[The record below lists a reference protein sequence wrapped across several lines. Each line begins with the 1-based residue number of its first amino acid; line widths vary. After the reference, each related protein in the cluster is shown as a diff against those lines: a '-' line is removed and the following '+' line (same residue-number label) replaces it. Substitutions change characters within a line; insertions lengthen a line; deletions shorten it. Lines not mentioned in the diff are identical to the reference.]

1 MKGGRQRISGGVWLA
16 ALALLALVL
25 ALWLRNELG
34 GTAEPEE
41 QSSVPEADASRTSG
55 SDAGTESDGLAA
67 DSRTTLAEEARSD
80 EPEAVA
86 EQDPGVELLAIV
98 GAHRKRVAPV
108 ELWWWQPKESENWQE
123 LHSVERWM
131 RSGELDARL
140 AEQAQQLAP
149 DANGIFH
156 APAPLAVGC
165 VIARAEG
172 LLGWSLVLRSSPDP
186 TYIELE
192 ADETLLV
199 RVLDAAGAPAP
210 LARVALRQ
218 RWPADAGEPDI
229 ADLAMVTTD
238 ADGLASFPHFRGL
251 MQAAWDFDAQHV
263 LTVAEPFAQPV
274 EVEFDPTRPPG
285 ETIELRLPAC
295 GSVVLEVEGD
305 ARGAQ
310 FSLALASASGV
321 AEELELQGGEFLRPA
336 SDGQASFPYVGL
348 GLLVTP
354 KSVVDGRVTLH
365 EGSTAL
371 GPSRPGEERRLRIDV
386 QAEPKPERR
395 MVGKLVGPA
404 LRTSGATRVDIE
416 LRGQDLSGAAWTQN
430 LRVLVLPDGRFLI
443 PLLREAAGPTQLE
456 FRVLGPRDELVG
468 ETELTAIAHAGIAE
482 LDLGEIFLDAR
493 SMLVAGRVVDRN
505 GKRVVGARVSALGT
519 RTSAASVQARGWQRA
534 QELQTYSGPDG
545 AFELRGDPEWTA
557 LGVSAWS
564 SDGASEFRVVEP
576 GTRDVVLTLAA
587 DGALA
592 GSVSLAGGLAREYLT
607 VTVRPEGESSTPR
620 GATPM
625 RRSEL
630 DAEGAFVVRGLAPGS
645 YTVSVYASGAP
656 VEVAQVQGVLVEAGS
671 LARDP
676 RLDPLEIGNWSV
688 LRVLDSEG
696 EPASRAAAHVFD
708 RRARRW
714 ITHAMPSGKLML
726 ERGTPPLWFAAP
738 GHLLARFDPASGTD
752 SVQLERAPRVQIQ
765 VAPELLE
772 ALDGLKLEL
781 VLQSTELPPAI
792 ARGRADHIAIDRALS
807 EPFALHHSTPLATSL
822 VLTGARP
829 IELPHQLLGSVRA
842 ASNGSP
848 QPLELRFTP
857 ADLAGA
863 LEQAR

>member
-1 MKGGRQRISGGVWLA
+1 MKRQQRRLSSGVWLA
-16 ALALLALVL
+16 ALALLSLGL
-25 ALWLRNELG
+25 AVWLRSELG
-34 GTAEPEE
+34 GSAERDAATSAPEI
-41 QSSVPEADASRTSG
+41 DASRTLSASADSEASG
-55 SDAGTESDGLAA
+55 STP
-67 DSRTTLAEEARSD
+67 DSRTTLAAEAHTD
-80 EPEAVA
+80 EPETVA
-86 EQDPGVELLAIV
+86 ARAPGIELLPIV

-108 ELWWWQPKESENWQE
+108 ELWWWESADSENWQE
-123 LHSVERWM
+123 LRSVERWM
-131 RSGELDARL
+131 RSGELEERL
-140 AEQAQQLAP
+140 AEQAHALVPNA
-149 DANGIFH
+149 DGTFH

-172 LLGWSLVLRSSPDP
+172 LWGWSLVLRSSPDP

-192 ADETLLV
+192 ADETLRV

-238 ADGLASFPHFRGL
+238 ANGLARLPHFRGL

-263 LTVAEPFAQPV
+263 LTVAEPLAQPV
-274 EVEFDPTRPPG
+274 ELEFDPTHPPG
-285 ETIELRLPAC
+285 ETIELRLPAY

-310 FSLALASASGV
+310 FSLSLAPASGI
-321 AEELELQGGEFLRPA
+321 AMDLELQGGDFLRPA
-336 SDGQASFPYVGL
+336 SDGLASFPYVGL

-365 EGSTAL
+365 ESSTAL

-386 QAEPKPERR
+386 QAGPRPERR
-395 MVGKLVGPA
+395 MVGTLVGPA
-404 LRTSGATRVDIE
+404 LRTSAATRVDIE
-416 LRGQDLSGAAWTQN
+416 LRGQDLSGTAWTQN

-468 ETELTAIAHAGIAE
+468 RSEVTAIAHAGIAE

-493 SMLVAGRVVDRN
+493 SLLVAGRVVDRA

-519 RTSAASVQARGWQRA
+519 RTSGASVQARGWQRA

-592 GSVSLAGGLAREYLT
+592 GSISLGNGLAREYLT
-607 VTVRPEGESSTPR
+607 VTVRPEGESVAPR
-620 GATPM
+620 GATPA

-656 VEVAQVQGVLVEAGS
+656 TEVAQVQGVLVEAS
-671 LARDP
+671 QLTRDP

-688 LRVLDSEG
+688 LRVLTADG
-696 EPASRAAAHVFD
+696 EPASRASAHVFD

-726 ERGTPPLWFAAP
+726 ERGTPPLWLAEP
-738 GHLLARFDPASGTD
+738 DHLIARFDPASGVPTA
-752 SVQLERAPRVQIQ
+752 QLERAPRIQVQI
-765 VAPELLE
+765 ASELIESLAGLE
-772 ALDGLKLEL
+772 LEL
-781 VLQSTELPPAI
+781 VVHSADLPPAV

-807 EPFALHHSTPLATSL
+807 EPFALHHSSPLSTTL

-829 IELPHQLLGSVRA
+829 IELQHQLIGTLRA
-842 ASNGSP
+842 ASHDSP
-848 QPLELRFTP
+848 QLLELRFTL
-857 ADLAGA
+857 ADLATA
-863 LEQAR
+863 LEQSR